1 MTGLEIAGVVTAAA
15 SAAAA
20 GGNAISQGKLNKKN
34 RDWQEKMFKKQN
46 DEWER
51 RQNFMNE
58 YNSPSAQRARLAAA
72 GLSPALLYGGG
83 AAGTQGTAVSSPQG
97 PPAENIMAP
106 RVDPAAFGA
115 SISEISEMK
124 LRSAQADYYQ
134 SLADNESG
142 VNRVLKK
149 AQADMTSSL
158 QSLYE
163 QNKEN
168 AEVTGNILR
177 LQEKITG
184 IDLDGM
190 QQDWDY
196 GQRLIEF
203 TSPTGQ
209 SEVIPA
215 RMMPLYLDYANLVV
229 SMLEARQGV
238 ELYDET
244 VSSLRNQFQLIEY
257 SLPDAQVQ
265 AIVSAIRVG
274 LLYSDKKEFT
284 ITSGGKE
291 EKVTYSELLRRT
303 MGAAVADEFDDLK
316 SRLDRVSRKNSWEKG
331 LDVFD
336 RVVSGTRTAVSAYGS
351 ARSFK
356 GSSKGYTRKV
366 ERYGRDGQYT
376 GGSIEDYREVPL
388 VY

>member
-1 MTGLEIAGVVTAAA
+1 MTGLEIAGIVSAAA
-15 SAAAA
+15 GAAAA
-20 GGNAISQGKLNKKN
+20 GGNAISQGQLNKKN
-34 RDWQEKMFKKQN
+34 RAWQEKMFNKQN
-46 DEWER
+46 EEWTR
-51 RQNFMNE
+51 RQNFMNA
-58 YNSPSAQRARLAAA
+58 YNSPAAQRARLAEA

-83 AAGTQGTAVSSPQG
+83 AAGTQGVAVSSPQG
-97 PPAENIMAP
+97 PPSENIMAP
-106 RVDPAAFGA
+106 RVDPSAFGA
-115 SISEISEMK
+115 SIAELSEMK

-134 SLADNESG
+134 SLADSENG

-238 ELYDET
+238 ELYDENI
-244 VSSLRNQFQLIEY
+244 SNLRNQFQLIEY
-257 SLPDAQVQ
+257 SLPEAQVQ
-265 AIVSAIRVG
+265 AIISAIRVG
-274 LLYSDKKEFT
+274 LLHSDKKEFS
-284 ITSGGKE
+284 ITTNGKE

-303 MGAAVADEFDDLK
+303 MGADVADEFDDLR

-336 RVVSGTRTAVSAYGS
+336 RVVSGTRAAASAYGA
-351 ARSFK
+351 ARSVK
-356 GSSKGYTRKV
+356 GAPKGYSRKV
-366 ERYGRDGQYT
+366 ERYGSNGQYT